1 MKFLLALIISN
12 VALAAG
18 GEYRGGHLSDLLVP
32 AINFTIVFG
41 FIAWKMIPFMSK
53 SFTEKSENIKDLVEY
68 AAKKDA
74 KAEQELQASKAK
86 IDNIQAEKEK
96 IISNAK
102 VDSEKFEQKFVE
114 EMKASMEKME
124 KDSEHKLESEKKMM
138 LKSLNESLL
147 DEVINKTKSTIHKDE
162 KLSNKAT
169 SNLISRL

>member
-18 GEYRGGHLSDLLVP
+18 GEYHGGHLSDLLVP

-41 FIAWKMIPFMSK
+41 FMAWKIIPLMSK

-68 AAKKDA
+68 AANKDA
-74 KAEQELQASKAK
+74 KAQEELNASKAK
-86 IDNIQAEKEK
+86 IDNIDSEKEK

-102 VDSEKFEQKFVE
+102 VDSENFEKNYVAE
-114 EMKASMEKME
+114 IEASMEKME
-124 KDSEHKLESEKKMM
+124 KDSAHKLDSEKKMM
-138 LKSLNESLL
+138 LKNLNESLL
-147 DEVINKTKSTIHKDE
+147 DEVINKTKSTIHNDSS
-162 KLSNKAT
+162 LSNKAT